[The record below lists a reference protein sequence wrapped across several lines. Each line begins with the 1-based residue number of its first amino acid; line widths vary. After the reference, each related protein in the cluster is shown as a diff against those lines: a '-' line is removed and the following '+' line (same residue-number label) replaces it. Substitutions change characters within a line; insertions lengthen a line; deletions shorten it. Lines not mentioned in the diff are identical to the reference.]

1 MKELYPQNFPPV
13 IERNPIED
21 DKESGCLA
29 NTIISICSHIS
40 GIELTVPDMYYK
52 WRGMMQRDILQIY
65 RRHVKRAKNLSR
77 EHYDAATIRLDQ
89 RAVTKF
95 IDTASDGRGVPLG
108 NAVLQTIL
116 QDVIVEYK
124 KGGMETILNEIELGR
139 QVGVTYKVNAEE
151 NEAQAWHIAHIGF
164 DNGELVSFSDK
175 YTPLTPTDVNE
186 IDKAADYLNNTVRSW
201 NFVSVKKFGD

>member
-1 MKELYPQNFPPV
+1 MKELYQDFPPV

-29 NTIISICSHIS
+29 NTIVSICSHMS

-52 WRGMMQRDILQIY
+52 WRGMMQRDILQTY
-65 RRHVKRAKNLSR
+65 RRHVKKGKNLSR

-95 IDTASDGRGVPLG
+95 IDTARDGRGVPLG

-116 QDVIVEYK
+116 QDVLVEYK
-124 KGGMETILNEIELGR
+124 KGGMETILNELELGR

-151 NEAQAWHIAHIGF
+151 NEARSWHIAHIGF
-164 DNGELVSFSDK
+164 ERGELVSFSDK
-175 YTPLTPTDVNE
+175 YTPLTPADINE
-186 IDKAADYLNNTVRSW
+186 IDIAANYLNNTVRSW
-201 NFVSVKKFGD
+201 NFVSVKKAGE